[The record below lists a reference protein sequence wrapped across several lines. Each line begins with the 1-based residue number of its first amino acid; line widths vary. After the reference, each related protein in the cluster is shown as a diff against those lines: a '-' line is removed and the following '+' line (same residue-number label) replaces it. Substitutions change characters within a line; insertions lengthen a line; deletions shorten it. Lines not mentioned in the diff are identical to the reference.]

1 MNSIDLIDNWFQ
13 LEIKDLREILQK
25 CNLVNTD
32 ASDIDQL
39 KGKLEKFYLFK
50 VRDLI
55 NEKFFFKR
63 SENKV

>member
-39 KGKLEKFYLFK
+39 KGKLEKLYLFK

>member
-1 MNSIDLIDNWFQ
+1 MNSIDLIDNWFH
-13 LEIKDLREILQK
+13 LEIKDLTEILEK
-25 CNLVNTD
+25 CNLLNTD

-39 KGKLEKFYLFK
+39 KEKLEKLYLFK